1 MSRSS
6 QPKRVPGP
14 KGSDSE
20 VPPKANLLR
29 WDFRRLLSLPALQAR
44 AKYLLLP
51 HSLLFSFL
59 DRLILKP
66 NAKPMNSV
74 EHPAC
79 GSYYIRSSCATQHVF
94 SGQQER
100 GAASKMFPRADVLLP
115 ACSPIG
121 TPRDTC
127 IEPRAEEEPKIK
139 RLTSPRATGCAALN
153 AE

>member
-1 MSRSS
+1 MSRSW
-6 QPKRVPGP
+6 QRKRVPGP

-29 WDFRRLLSLPALQAR
+29 WDFQQLLSLPALQAR

-79 GSYYIRSSCATQHVF
+79 GSYYIRSSCATQRVF
-94 SGQQER
+94 SGRQQR
-100 GAASKMFPRADVLLP
+100 RAAWKMLPRAEVRVP
-115 ACSPIG
+115 ACSPISN
-121 TPRDTC
+121 PHDTC
-127 IEPRAEEEPKIK
+127 IQPRAEEEQKN
-139 RLTSPRATGCAALN
+139 CHALSLVS
-153 AE
+153 